1 MSPRP
6 AGAPARLPLYWS
18 HSSRRA
24 TQAINAMR
32 TRIKICGLT
41 REEDIDAAVAAG
53 VDAIGFVFYPKSK
66 RYVTPTRAAQ
76 LRRVVPAFVDVVAL
90 FVNPSPDEVRAVLD
104 EVGPELLQ
112 FHGDE
117 TPQDC
122 ARHGHR
128 YLRAFRAGA
137 PGLET
142 AEGLATYC
150 RAFGEAAGWLFDS
163 YSAGFGGSGHGFDHA
178 LLADVKADPVS
189 RPLILSGGLN
199 PDNVAA
205 AVQSVRPWAVDVS
218 SGVEVEQG
226 IKSSDRIS
234 FFVAAVHVADAKK

>member
-1 MSPRP
+1 MNS
-6 AGAPARLPLYWS
+6 
-18 HSSRRA
+18 
-24 TQAINAMR
+24 MR

-41 REEDIDAAVAAG
+41 REEDIDAAVSAG

-76 LRRVVPAFVDVVAL
+76 LRRAVPAFVDVVAL
-90 FVNPSPDEVRAVLD
+90 FVNPEPAEVQAVLD

-112 FHGDE
+112 SHGDE
-117 TPQDC
+117 TPQAC
-122 ARHGHR
+122 ARYGHR

-137 PGLET
+137 PGLAT
-142 AEGLATYC
+142 AEELASYC
-150 RAFGEAAGWLFDS
+150 RAYGEAAGWLFDS
-163 YSAGFGGSGHGFDHA
+163 YSAGYGGSGHGFDYS
-178 LLADVKADPVS
+178 LLADVKADSVS
-189 RPLILSGGLN
+189 RPLILSGGLT
-199 PDNVAA
+199 PDNVAS

-234 FFVAAVHVADAKK
+234 FFVAAVQAADAKR